1 MAWATI
7 IVDDLKA
14 GLAGAELEALQSAAL
29 ATGQSDPTPEIIAQV
44 IDLVRGYIAAAGVTL
59 GTGATIPSKLKTSAL
74 AIIRYRICSRLPI
87 SSLLTDA
94 RKQEYQ
100 DALRLL
106 EQVAAGR
113 FRVEEPTEAATEQA
127 GASSPRFDTN
137 TRVFT
142 PANQEG
148 V

>member
-1 MAWATI
+1 MPWAI
-7 IVDDLKA
+7 IVVDDLKS

-44 IDLVRGYIAAAGVTL
+44 VDLVRGYIAAGGVTL
-59 GTGATIPSKLKTSAL
+59 GSGATLPSKLKTSAL
-74 AIIRYRICSRLPI
+74 AIIRYRICSRLPV
-87 SSLLTDA
+87 SSLLTEA

-100 DALRLL
+100 DAIRLL

-113 FRVEEPTEAATEQA
+113 FRVEEPENAATEQA
-127 GASSPRFDTN
+127 GASSPRFDTLP
-137 TRVFT
+137 RIFT
-142 PANQEG
+142 PANQDG